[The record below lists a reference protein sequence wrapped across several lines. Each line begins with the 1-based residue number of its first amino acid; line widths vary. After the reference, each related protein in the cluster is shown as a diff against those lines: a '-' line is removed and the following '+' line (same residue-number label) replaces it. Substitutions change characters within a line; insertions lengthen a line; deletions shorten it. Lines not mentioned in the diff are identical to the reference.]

1 MKGNLILRYRM
12 IIVIAVTIEK
22 FFHCIHKIS
31 FRRGRN
37 AGLEKRLQ
45 FFFVFVSNIVLF
57 SSYFLLSYL

>member
-31 FRRGRN
+31 FRRG
-37 AGLEKRLQ
+37 GMLDLKKGFSFSLC
-45 FFFVFVSNIVLF
+45 LF
-57 SSYFLLSYL
+57 PILSCSLHIFY